1 MAVMAT
7 AAAHPNG
14 PRRAHRGVPPALV
27 SVVLLALLL
36 TGVATP
42 RWAAALDEPAPSEIV
57 AGVTAAYGDVG
68 TVAVVVSRQQQRL
81 DDVSIRVAESR
92 SAQVLDRTAGSELA
106 DRPFPTASL
115 VKLYLAE
122 DVLHRARTGAIPLTP
137 EDRAQLEVMIRS
149 SNDPAASDFWVRF
162 DGAQAV
168 RDVATRYGLTGTDP
182 PRRWG
187 QWGETTTT
195 AADLAWFLTRLPVVA
210 HPDDAAALLGWMGSA
225 TPIASDGFDQEF
237 GVFGTLPGAAVK
249 QGWMCCLSGQRH
261 LHSVGVVDQRV
272 VVLLSEVPSSV
283 GWDAARAALDA
294 AAAAVPLP
302 ANS

>member
-1 MAVMAT
+1 MPTAT
-7 AAAHPNG
+7 AHRST
-14 PRRAHRGVPPALV
+14 PRRARWGAPSAVL

-36 TGVATP
+36 TGVGVP
-42 RWAAALDEPAPSEIV
+42 RWAAAAADLTPAEIV
-57 AGVTAAYGDVG
+57 PAVTAAHGDLG
-68 TVAVVVSRQQQRL
+68 SFAVVIAPQEQRQT
-81 DDVSIRVAESR
+81 DVSIRAAEAR
-92 SAQVLDRTAGSELA
+92 TEQVLARTAGNELA

-115 VKLYLAE
+115 VKLFLAA
-122 DVLHRARTGAIPLTP
+122 DVLHRARTGAVALTP
-137 EDRAQLEVMIRS
+137 DDRAQLEVMIRS
-149 SNDPAASDFWVRF
+149 SDDPAASDLWVRF

-168 RDVATRYGLTGTDP
+168 RDVAVRYGLTDSAP

-195 AADLAWFLTRLPVVA
+195 AADLARFLARLPVIA
-210 HPDDAAALLGWMGSA
+210 HPDDAEALLGWMRTA

-249 QGWMCCLSGQRH
+249 QGWMCCLGGQRH
-261 LHSVGVVDQRV
+261 LHSVGVVDGRV

-283 GWDAARAALDA
+283 GWDRARAALDA

-302 ANS
+302 TAS

>member
-1 MAVMAT
+1 MDPAS
-7 AAAHPNG
+7 AHRRRL
-14 PRRAHRGVPPALV
+14 RRARRGVRPVLV
-27 SVVLLALLL
+27 SLALLALLL

-42 RWAAALDEPAPSEIV
+42 RWAAAQDDAAPSEIV
-57 AGVTAAYGDVG
+57 AAVTAAHGDVG
-68 TVAVVVSRQQQRL
+68 TFAVVVSRQQQRL
-81 DDVSIRVAESR
+81 EGVSIRAAEDR
-92 SAQVLDRTAGSELA
+92 SAQVRAWTAGSELA
-106 DRPFPTASL
+106 ERPFPTASM
-115 VKLYLAE
+115 VKLYLAD
-122 DVLHRARTGAIPLTP
+122 DVLHRARTGAISLTP

-168 RDVATRYGLTGTDP
+168 RDVATRYGLSDTAP

-210 HPDDAAALLGWMGSA
+210 HPDDAAALLGWMGTA

-261 LHSVGVVDQRV
+261 LHSVGVVDQQV
-272 VVLLSEVPSSV
+272 VVLLSEVPSSA
-283 GWDAARAALDA
+283 GWDTAKAALDA

-302 ANS
+302 SAS